1 MLPAYQ
7 TRYPECTRGCRA
19 HGLVGGVAHAKVAA
33 KIQLMEGDTV
43 EPSQGR
49 VHTPLADGP
58 ITSATFVDCKE
69 ETRMAETIIEL
80 SEAELDQVAGGFG
93 SATSRFYSTATGTN
107 ATVRVSLT
115 QITTATSSYQSV
127 SSFSYAA

>member
-1 MLPAYQ
+1 
-7 TRYPECTRGCRA
+7 
-19 HGLVGGVAHAKVAA
+19 
-33 KIQLMEGDTV
+33 
-43 EPSQGR
+43 
-49 VHTPLADGP
+49 
-58 ITSATFVDCKE
+58 
-69 ETRMAETIIEL
+69 MAETIIEL